1 MKSTMK
7 NIVLFALTVLLFT
20 HCSKKEEK
28 FEAFSTEAFAYDLGG
43 KWEVNATVRIKG
55 FNQIV
60 DKETGNY
67 AATISLIVDLVKPD
81 SSVEAGKFSYV
92 HTETSKEKISDIGL
106 EAQFDLDSTYQEG
119 LYKLIFHIKDANSDN
134 KTSTET
140 ELELSK

>member
-20 HCSKKEEK
+20 YCSKKEEK

>member
-1 MKSTMK
+1 MKSAMK
-7 NIVLFALTVLLFT
+7 NIILFVLTVLLFT
-20 HCSKKEEK
+20 YCSKKEEK

-134 KTSTET
+134 KTSIET